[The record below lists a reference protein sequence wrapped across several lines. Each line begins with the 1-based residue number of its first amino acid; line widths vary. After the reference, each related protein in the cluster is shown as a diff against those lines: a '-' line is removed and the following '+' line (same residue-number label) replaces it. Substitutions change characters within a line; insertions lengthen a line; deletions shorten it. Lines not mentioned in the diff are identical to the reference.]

1 MIACGLD
8 IGSTNV
14 KAVLA
19 GEDGRTLWVKSV
31 PTPRADDGLGVTT
44 DATAL
49 ITLLEELIIE
59 GWRAVGGGKPLAAIS
74 SAGVGED
81 GVCANQDLS
90 SRGLVIAWFDKRAMA
105 EVARFRAAFHFT
117 RVDFHTS
124 AAKWMWMRRHRAD
137 EIGGARLWIAL
148 ADYCTSLWCGAPF
161 MSETLA
167 ARTGCYDLINRCWSA
182 EALSFAEAPPL
193 PRVLKTGEIAGTAG
207 PGRLREAGAVSSATL
222 MVAGGHDH
230 PIASSAILRLNPLA
244 RIDSLG
250 TANAIYGETR
260 ALNPAV
266 DESLEA
272 TVPAMCGPGLAVV
285 GVTEFALTLE
295 KHFGKEAIRTILALP
310 RLPGPPDPKG
320 DDEPSR
326 IRLVLEEMAL
336 RGRGFLRCFDRAGVP
351 RGVLYATGGWARS
364 AALMELRASVF
375 REPITVVAE
384 PELVGLGA
392 ALLGLEAATG
402 APASFTPEGG
412 VHVVD
417 PLGRWA
423 EAYAGL

>member
-31 PTPRADDGLGVTT
+31 PTPHVNDGLGTTT

-49 ITLLEELIIE
+49 VGLLEDLVSE
-59 GWRAVGGGKPLAAIS
+59 GWRAVGGGRPLAAIS

-81 GVCANQDLS
+81 GVCADAQMR
-90 SRGLVIAWFDKRAMA
+90 SRGLVIAWHDKRALA
-105 EVARFRAAFHFT
+105 EVARFRERFAFT
-117 RVDFHTS
+117 RVDFHST
-124 AAKWMWMRRHRAD
+124 AAKWMWMRRHRPQ
-137 EIGGARLWIAL
+137 EIAAARHWIAL
-148 ADYCTSLWCGAPF
+148 ADYPAALWCGRPF

-167 ARTGCYDLINRCWSA
+167 ARTGCYDLVNRCWSD
-182 EALSFAEAPPL
+182 EALAFAEAPPL
-193 PRVLKTGEIAGTAG
+193 PRLLKTGETAGTAG
-207 PGRLREAGAVSSATL
+207 PGRLRDAGVVTSNTL
-222 MVAGGHDH
+222 IVAGGHDH
-230 PIASSAILRLNPLA
+230 PIASSAILRLDDQA

-260 ALNPAV
+260 APHPTI
-266 DESLEA
+266 DDSLE
-272 TVPAMCGPGLAVV
+272 TTIPAMCGPGLAVV
-285 GVTEFALTLE
+285 GVTEFALTLDR
-295 KHFGKEAIRTILALP
+295 HFSRDAVRALLALP
-310 RLPGPPDPKG
+310 RLPGPPGPQG
-320 DDEPSR
+320 ADEASR
-326 IRLVLEEMAL
+326 IRRVLEEMAL

-351 RGVLYATGGWARS
+351 RGALHATGGWARS
-364 AALMELRASVF
+364 NALMELRASAF
-375 REPITVVAE
+375 REPITVVDE

-392 ALLGLEAATG
+392 ALLAIEATTG
-402 APASFTPEGG
+402 TPAPFTPRGQ
-412 VHVVD
+412 HVVD